1 MVAGAHDPADLSVVF
16 VYRTLAV
23 ADLFEPRLDALLVK
37 HAEAIHPGKQR
48 GKRVRK
54 RDEKNQ
60 EQRHQQ
66 RHMCV
71 PGDSIALVEVEE
83 ANLAFLVRHLVPQR
97 LHYNVG
103 GGQRTLRDRAT
114 ASSLNNVPCEPFPTS
129 LGSSTGLMHCSTY
142 MLRDI
147 INA

>member
-1 MVAGAHDPADLSVVF
+1 
-16 VYRTLAV
+16 
-23 ADLFEPRLDALLVK
+23 VK

-103 GGQRTLRDRAT
+103 GG
-114 ASSLNNVPCEPFPTS
+114 
-129 LGSSTGLMHCSTY
+129 
-142 MLRDI
+142 
-147 INA
+147 